1 MTLAAMRDDQR
12 ERLAETHK
20 AALASVMELVAP
32 LMDDD
37 SDDDA
42 QDEAREAIYNDAL
55 SVETRS
61 DWASAGSEYELG
73 EFRILL
79 TTGGPAVQIV
89 GELDGHCE
97 PVRPRLQVQD
107 WFLPWTEFP
116 VSDDEQKAIETYARQ
131 FYFGA

>member
-1 MTLAAMRDDQR
+1 MFDDLREDQR

-20 AALASVMELVAP
+20 AALASIMELVAP
-32 LMDDD
+32 LMDDN

-61 DWASAGSEYELG
+61 GWESNPSDMAPA

-89 GELDGHCE
+89 GDLDPYGCIE
-97 PVRPRLQVQD
+97 SPRLQVQD

-116 VSDDEQKAIETYARQ
+116 VSDDEQEAIETYARQ

>member
-1 MTLAAMRDDQR
+1 MFDDLREDQR

-20 AALASVMELVAP
+20 AALASIMELVAP
-32 LMDDD
+32 LMDDN

-42 QDEAREAIYNDAL
+42 QDEAREAIYNRAL
-55 SVETRS
+55 SVEVRGGWHLPGHQ
-61 DWASAGSEYELG
+61 DELD

-79 TTGGPAVQIV
+79 TTGGPAVQIA

-116 VSDDEQKAIETYARQ
+116 VSADEQEAIDTYARQ

>member
-1 MTLAAMRDDQR
+1 MFDDLREDQR

-20 AALASVMELVAP
+20 AALASIMNLVAP

-55 SVETRS
+55 SVEVRGGWHLPGHQ
-61 DWASAGSEYELG
+61 DELD

-79 TTGGPAVQIV
+79 TTGGPAVQIA

-97 PVRPRLQVQD
+97 AVNPRLQVQD

-116 VSDDEQKAIETYARQ
+116 VSDDEQEAIETYARQ

>member
-1 MTLAAMRDDQR
+1 MFGDLREDQR

-20 AALASVMELVAP
+20 AAIASIMELVAP
-32 LMDDD
+32 LLDDEAG
-37 SDDDA
+37 SQEQDDA
-42 QDEAREAIYNDAL
+42 MSRIHEDAL

-61 DWASAGSEYELG
+61 DWASAGSEYEPG

-79 TTGGPAVQIV
+79 TTGGPAVQIA

-116 VSDDEQKAIETYARQ
+116 VSDDEQEAIDTYARQ